1 MSFFST
7 PQALRLRDAS
17 YTSPSFVAMGSQSFD
32 YGGNGFMDA
41 FKKKHS
47 AHPDFANLTLL
58 VFEAVLEVV
67 CVSLPGYIIARMGQ
81 FDAESQK
88 FLANLN
94 TQLFTPC
101 LIFTK
106 LASQLT
112 ADKLS
117 DLAVIPVIFVVQT
130 LISYLAAILVSKICG
145 FKKRASN
152 FLIAMAVF
160 GNSNS
165 LPISLVISLS
175 KTLSGLHWDKVPG
188 DNDNEVAARGILY
201 LLIFQQLGQL
211 VRWTW
216 GFNVLLA
223 PASSYSEEDGGK
235 NRALENGEY
244 DDDEVQNLLGDSHS
258 GYYSGDIT
266 SYETSADSSDVGS
279 LSDREDVQAD
289 ADFST
294 PTNGNIVVR
303 GNGVLNNETNGH
315 LNGFPNGSLKSY
327 RDDAIPKGVKGWPK
341 RVKNSVARALRTVS
355 EAISRAG
362 RRVFHSLPTWLQ
374 KTLSKVYHAMAKFLG
389 GLWAFMNPPLW
400 AMLVAILI
408 ASVPKLQH
416 LFFDP
421 GTFVSNS
428 VTRAVNQSGQVAVP
442 LILVVLGANL
452 ARNTLPKEDQH
463 SMEDPKTERKLVIA
477 SLVSR
482 MLIPTIL
489 MAPMLALTA
498 KYVPVSIL
506 DDPIFIIVC
515 FLLSGAPTALQ
526 LAQICQIN
534 NVYMGAM
541 SRILFQSYVF
551 FLPTMTSS
559 NEGSSSANRDEA
571 PTSTQSNNGQESTS
585 PRPASKVVTFP
596 DESISPLMIGKQK
609 ELDQKDY
616 LDLDKTARQYPASIS
631 RKRLSGRPSV
641 ERLSSYKSQGVEG
654 NPSLTSLLSESS
666 ADTHGHHGHDGLLK
680 QVSAWIKHERA
691 RRSARRA
698 KRKGGAKDATQEIEH
713 VSDIAES
720 AEQSAGTR
728 TRSGSE
734 SSQGSDALDQLAN
747 ILEKTLSIKPA
758 DTKRKYAHVRK
769 LSVGLKRH
777 SLVSAD
783 SDYFESVDQLVPN
796 CEAVLDNSKTM
807 AYTEEN
813 AEQEPVTEKS
823 EKKAHKEKEAW
834 DTFKFEILRIAHTLK
849 LKGWRK
855 VPMDLSEHMEVQR
868 LSGAL
873 TNAVYVVS
881 PPKDLPTQGESAD
894 GQPKPKN
901 PPPKLLLRI
910 YGPQVEHLIDRE
922 SELKILQRL
931 ARKRIGPR
939 LLGTFTNGRFEE
951 FLHAKALTA
960 KELRQEETSKQI
972 AKRMRELHEGIDL
985 LKEERKAGP
994 FVWQNWDKWVQRCE
1008 QVVTWLDQQVK
1019 ESDQSNIQNPADKWK
1034 KRGFV
1039 CGVEWPVFRATV
1051 EKYRKWL
1058 EDQYGGIDKINE
1070 RLVFAHNDTQY
1081 GNILRMVPEGESPL
1095 MLPANKHK
1103 QLVVIDFEYANA
1115 NLPGLEFANHFTE
1128 WAYNYHDP
1136 DYSWRCNTKYYPT
1149 LEEQHRFIHAYLL
1162 HTPAYRAPGA
1172 SASNPS
1178 TPHLGPLPTSGST
1191 TALAATAAPTTI
1203 TEFMLDSRA
1212 PPGEKYSEQEAQRE
1226 RQTEEEARRLMAETK
1241 LWRLAN
1247 SAMWVAW
1254 GIVQAHV
1261 PGLPDFDA
1269 EDKLAKA
1276 HANDSAADRESATL
1290 EMRAEAAAEE
1300 KKKNKDGIVSQE
1312 KADGNED
1319 KQATDATDAD
1329 IFKSQDEE
1337 EFDYLAYAQDRA
1349 MFLWGDAI
1357 RMGMVK
1363 AEELPEEVRSRVKL
1377 VEY

>member
-1 MSFFST
+1 MPFFTS
-7 PQALRLRDAS
+7 PQALRLRDMPHSVPDFVSMGAQS
-17 YTSPSFVAMGSQSFD
+17 YN
-32 YGGNGFMDA
+32 YGGDGFIDV
-41 FKKKHS
+41 FTKKHS
-47 AHPDFANLTLL
+47 SHPDFANLTLL
-58 VFEAVLEVV
+58 VFEAVMEVV

-117 DLAVIPVIFVVQT
+117 DLAVIPLIFVVQT
-130 LISYLAAILVSKICG
+130 LISYVAAILVSKICG
-145 FKKRASN
+145 FKKRGSN
-152 FLIAMAVF
+152 FLVAMAVF

-223 PASSYSEEDGGK
+223 PADTYSEEDGGK
-235 NRALENGEY
+235 KSAMENGEY
-244 DDDEVQNLLGDSHS
+244 HEDEAQHLLGDSHS

-266 SYETSADSSDVGS
+266 SYEASSNSSDSGS
-279 LSDREDVQAD
+279 FSDREDVQAYS
-289 ADFST
+289 DFVT
-294 PTNGNIVVR
+294 PTNGNIVVP
-303 GNGVLNNETNGH
+303 GSGVVNDDSNGELVNGH
-315 LNGFPNGSLKSY
+315 ANGSVKPYQVSE
-327 RDDAIPKGVKGWPK
+327 IPKGIRGWPK
-341 RVKNSVARALRTVS
+341 RIRNSAYHVTRSAS
-355 EAISRAG
+355 GAISRAG
-362 RRVFHSLPTWLQ
+362 KRVFNALPIWLQ
-374 KTLSKVYHAMAKFLG
+374 RTLSKLNQVTVRFLN
-389 GLWAFMNPPLW
+389 GLLAFMNPPLY
-400 AMLVAILI
+400 AMLVAIVV
-408 ASVPKLQH
+408 ASVPQLQH
-416 LFFDP
+416 LFFSP
-421 GTFVSNS
+421 GSFVSNS

-452 ARNTLPKEDQH
+452 ARNTLPKQDPHAIEEPK
-463 SMEDPKTERKLVIA
+463 MERNLVIA

-482 MLIPTIL
+482 MLIPTLL
-489 MAPMLALTA
+489 MAPLLALTA

-541 SRILFQSYVF
+541 SRILFQSYVQ
-551 FLPTMTSS
+551 TMATS
-559 NEGSSSANRDEA
+559 NEGSSQADSAYRNEPPELSRSMTVD
-571 PTSTQSNNGQESTS
+571 ESTS
-585 PRPASKVVTFP
+585 QRPAKIVSFP

-616 LDLDKTARQYPASIS
+616 LDLDKTARQYTASLS
-631 RKRLSGRPSV
+631 RKRLSGRPSI
-641 ERLSSYKSQGVEG
+641 EHLSSYKSQSQSLEG
-654 NPSLTSLLSESS
+654 NPSLTSLLSDSS
-666 ADTHGHHGHDGLLK
+666 TDTHSHQHDGLLK
-680 QVSAWIKHERA
+680 QVRAWIKHERA
-691 RRSARRA
+691 RRTTRKA
-698 KRKGGAKDATQEIEH
+698 KRKGSARTDARDDEAAQEVHDNQE
-713 VSDIAES
+713 EP
-720 AEQSAGTR
+720 TR
-728 TRSGSE
+728 TRARSGSE
-734 SSQGSDALDQLAN
+734 SSQGSVALDQLAN

-769 LSVGLKRH
+769 LSTGLKRH
-777 SLVSAD
+777 ALISAD
-783 SDYFESVDQLVPN
+783 SDYFESVDQLVPS
-796 CEAVLDNSKTM
+796 CEAILDNSKTM
-807 AYTEEN
+807 AYTIDSPEL
-813 AEQEPVTEKS
+813 EQVTEKS
-823 EKKAHKEKEAW
+823 EKKARKEKEAW
-834 DTFKFEILRIAHTLK
+834 DTFKFEILRIAHTLR
-849 LKGWRK
+849 LKGWRR

-881 PPKDLPTQGESAD
+881 PPRDLPSQGESVD
-894 GQPKPKN
+894 SVPKPKN

-960 KELRQEETSKQI
+960 KELRQSDTSKQI

-985 LKEERKAGP
+985 LREEREAGP
-994 FVWQNWDKWVQRCE
+994 FVWQNWDKWVHRCE
-1008 QVVTWLDQQVK
+1008 QVVTWLDQQIK
-1019 ESDQSNIQNPADKWK
+1019 ESNPDAVQSPAEKWK

-1039 CGVEWPVFRATV
+1039 CGVEWPVFRQTI

-1058 EDQYGGIDKINE
+1058 EEQYGGIEKINE

-1095 MLPANKHK
+1095 LLPANKHK

-1128 WAYNYHDP
+1128 WNYNYHDSDHP
-1136 DYSWRCNTKYYPT
+1136 WRCNTKYYPT
-1149 LEEQHRFIHAYLL
+1149 LEEQHCFIYSYLL
-1162 HTPAYRAPGA
+1162 HTPSHKAAGG
-1172 SASNPS
+1172 SASNLS

-1191 TALAATAAPTTI
+1191 TALAATAAPNTI
-1203 TEFMLDSRA
+1203 SAFMLDSRA
-1212 PPGEKYSEQEAQRE
+1212 PPGEKYSEQEARCE
-1226 RQTEEEARRLMAETK
+1226 RQIEEEARRLMAETK

-1261 PGLPDFDA
+1261 PGLPEFDD
-1269 EDKLAKA
+1269 EEKS
-1276 HANDSAADRESATL
+1276 ANANESAAGLESATT
-1290 EMRAEAAAEE
+1290 ETRAEAEAEAVEEKTGSVSKEKEEEKQDPATKAEE
-1300 KKKNKDGIVSQE
+1300 
-1312 KADGNED
+1312 
-1319 KQATDATDAD
+1319 DAD
-1329 IFKSQDEE
+1329 IYKSQDEE

-1357 RMGMVK
+1357 RLGMIK
-1363 AEELPEEVRSRVKL
+1363 AEELPEDVRHRVRT

>member
-1 MSFFST
+1 MSFFSA
-7 PQALRLRDAS
+7 PQALRLRS
-17 YTSPSFVAMGSQSFD
+17 FQYSPPDFVAMAPQSFD
-32 YGGNGFMDA
+32 YAGNAFMEVL
-41 FKKKHS
+41 KRKHS
-47 AHPDFANLTLL
+47 SHPNFANLTLL
-58 VFEAVLEVV
+58 VSGAVMEVV
-67 CVSLPGYIIARMGQ
+67 CVSLPGYIVARMGQ
-81 FDAESQK
+81 FDAENQK

-130 LISYLAAILVSKICG
+130 LVSYLAALLVSRICG

-152 FLIAMAVF
+152 FVVAMAVF

-175 KTLSGLHWDKVPG
+175 KTLTGLHWDKVPG

-223 PASSYSEEDGGK
+223 PASSYTEEQGGK
-235 NRALENGEY
+235 NSALENGEY
-244 DDDEVQNLLGDSHS
+244 DEDEAQHLLSDSQS
-258 GYYSGDIT
+258 GYYSGDFT
-266 SYETSADSSDVGS
+266 SYEASAESSDTES
-279 LSDREDVQAD
+279 LSDREDVQAR
-289 ADFST
+289 ADFTT
-294 PTNGNIVVR
+294 PANGNILVR
-303 GNGVLNNETNGH
+303 RPGAVSDEPNGH
-315 LNGFPNGSLKSY
+315 LANGHANGSLKSY
-327 RDDAIPKGVKGWPK
+327 REDEVPKGIKGWPK
-341 RVKNSVARALRTVS
+341 QVKNGVNRVNKSIS
-355 EAISRAG
+355 EAFARAG
-362 RRVFHSLPTWLQ
+362 RNVFKSLPAWLQ
-374 KTLSKVYHAMAKFLG
+374 RTLSNIYGVTARFLA

-400 AMLVAILI
+400 AMLVAII
-408 ASVPKLQH
+408 VASVPQLQH

-428 VTRAVNQSGQVAVP
+428 VTRAVDQM
-442 LILVVLGANL
+442 LGANL

-463 SMEDPKTERKLVIA
+463 SMEDPKTERTLVIA

-482 MLIPTIL
+482 MLIPTLL
-489 MAPMLALTA
+489 MAPMLAITA

-534 NVYMGAM
+534 N
-541 SRILFQSYVF
+541 ILFQSYVNW
-551 FLPTMTSS
+551 PTMVSP
-559 NEGSSSANRDEA
+559 NEGSLKPGSSNQNDLPDLLRSGDLEEN
-571 PTSTQSNNGQESTS
+571 SS
-585 PRPASKVVTFP
+585 PRPAKGN
-596 DESISPLMIGKQK
+596 ISPLMIGKQK

-616 LDLDKTARQYPASIS
+616 LDLDKSVNNTANVTYKQHPASLS
-631 RKRLSGRPSV
+631 RKRLSGRPSI
-641 ERLSSYKSQGVEG
+641 ERLGSSRVQNLEG

-666 ADTHGHHGHDGLLK
+666 TDGHSHHSHDGLFK
-680 QVSAWIKHERA
+680 HVSAWIKHERA
-691 RRSARRA
+691 RRTARRS
-698 KRKGGAKDATQEIEH
+698 KRKGLGKDESRDHEAIDANAEGHGQLTGTQPRRG
-713 VSDIAES
+713 SD
-720 AEQSAGTR
+720 
-728 TRSGSE
+728 
-734 SSQGSDALDQLAN
+734 SSQGSIALDQLAD
-747 ILEKTLSIKPA
+747 ILEKTLSIKPSE
-758 DTKRKYAHVRK
+758 TKRKYAHVRR
-769 LSVGLKRH
+769 LSAGLKRH
-777 SLVSAD
+777 SLISNE
-783 SDYFESVDQLVPN
+783 SDHFDSVDQLVPN
-796 CEAVLDNSKTM
+796 CEAILDNSKTM
-807 AYTEEN
+807 AYTVDAPDPESMN
-813 AEQEPVTEKS
+813 RKS
-823 EKKAHKEKEAW
+823 EKKARKEKEAW
-834 DTFKFEILRIAHTLK
+834 DAFKFEILRIIRTLR

-855 VPMDLSEHMEVQR
+855 VPMELSEHMDVQR

-881 PPKDLPTQGESAD
+881 PPQDLPQAESAD
-894 GQPKPKN
+894 GVPKPRN

-931 ARKRIGPR
+931 ARKRIGPS

-951 FLHAKALTA
+951 FLNAKALTA
-960 KELRQEETSKQI
+960 KELRQPETSKQI

-985 LKEERKAGP
+985 LKEERAAGP

-1019 ESDQSNIQNPADKWK
+1019 ESDPASIQSPADKWK

-1039 CGVEWPVFRATV
+1039 CGVEWPIFRATV
-1051 EKYRKWL
+1051 VKYRKWL
-1058 EDQYGGIDKINE
+1058 EEQYGGIDKINE

-1081 GNILRMVPEGESPL
+1081 GNILRMAPEGESPL
-1095 MLPANKHK
+1095 LLPANKHK
-1103 QLVVIDFEYANA
+1103 QLVVIDFEYSNA

-1128 WAYNYHDP
+1128 WTYNYHDP
-1136 DYSWRCNTKYYPT
+1136 DYPWRCNTKYYPT
-1149 LEEQHRFIHAYLL
+1149 LEEQHRFIYSYLM
-1162 HTPAYRAPGA
+1162 HTPSYKAPGG
-1172 SASNPS
+1172 STSNPS
-1178 TPHLGPLPTSGST
+1178 TPHLGPLPTTAST
-1191 TALAATAAPTTI
+1191 TALAACAAPNTI
-1203 TEFMLDSRA
+1203 SAFMLDSRA
-1212 PPGEKYSEQEAQRE
+1212 PPGEKYSEQEAQHE
-1226 RQTEEEARRLMAETK
+1226 RQIEEEARRLMAETK

-1261 PGLPDFDA
+1261 PGMPDFEA
-1269 EDKLAKA
+1269 EEKR
-1276 HANDSAADRESATL
+1276 ANKNHNETAVGLDGSANETHVA
-1290 EMRAEAAAEE
+1290 AEVAEE
-1300 KKKNKDGIVSQE
+1300 KKSGEVSKE
-1312 KADGNED
+1312 KAGETDGTT
-1319 KQATDATDAD
+1319 TDAEADAD

-1357 RMGMVK
+1357 RMGIIK
-1363 AEELPEEVRSRVKL
+1363 AEELPEGVQKMAQK
-1377 VEY
+1377 VE

>member
-1 MSFFST
+1 MSFFAS
-7 PQALRLRDAS
+7 PRALRLRGLQQP
-17 YTSPSFVAMGSQSFD
+17 TPRFVAMSAQAYD
-32 YGGNGFMDA
+32 YGGHGFADV
-41 FKKKHS
+41 FRKKHS
-47 AHPDFANLTLL
+47 AHPDLANLTLL
-58 VFEAVLEVV
+58 VFEAVMEVV
-67 CVSLPGYIIARMGQ
+67 CVSLPGYIVARIGQ
-81 FDAESQK
+81 FDAENQK

-94 TQLFTPC
+94 TQLFTPF
-101 LIFTK
+101 FTK

-130 LISYLAAILVSKICG
+130 LISYVAALLVSKICRLN
-145 FKKRASN
+145 KRASN
-152 FLIAMAVF
+152 FLVAMAVF

-223 PASSYSEEDGGK
+223 PASAYADEHGGK
-235 NRALENGEY
+235 HSALENGEY
-244 DDDEVQNLLGDSHS
+244 NEDEAQNLLSDSQS

-266 SYETSADSSDVGS
+266 SYETSPDSSDAGS
-279 LSDREDVQAD
+279 LLDRHDVQAESYF
-289 ADFST
+289 AT
-294 PTNGNIVVR
+294 PTNGNALVP
-303 GNGVLNNETNGH
+303 GNGVVHDPPNGH
-315 LNGFPNGSLKSY
+315 SANGHAKPASKPYKGS
-327 RDDAIPKGVKGWPK
+327 DIAKGIRGWP
-341 RVKNSVARALRTVS
+341 RRTYNLVHHLS
-355 EAISRAG
+355 TSISRAFSRTG
-362 RRVFHSLPTWLQ
+362 RRFFQSLPKWLQ
-374 KTLSKVYHAMAKFLG
+374 QTLSKIYRGLARFLN

-400 AMLVAILI
+400 AMLVAII
-408 ASVPKLQH
+408 VASVPRLQQ
-416 LFFDP
+416 LFFSP
-421 GTFVSNS
+421 GSFVNNS

-452 ARNTLPKEDQH
+452 ARNTLPKEDAH
-463 SMEDPKTERKLVIA
+463 AMEDPKMEKTLVIA

-482 MLIPTIL
+482 MLIPTLL

-506 DDPIFIIVC
+506 GDPIFIIVC

-541 SRILFQSYVF
+541 SSILFQSYV
-551 FLPTMTSS
+551 PTMESS
-559 NEGSSSANRDEA
+559 RERSAPANSANQGEA
-571 PTSTQSNNGQESTS
+571 PELAENITLDDSVS
-585 PRPASKVVTFP
+585 PRSAKAVSFP
-596 DESISPLMIGKQK
+596 DESISPLIIGKNK
-609 ELDQKDY
+609 ELEQKDY
-616 LDLDKTARQYPASIS
+616 FDLDKPTRQYTASLS
-631 RKRLSGRPSV
+631 RKRLSGRPSI
-641 ERLSSYKSQGVEG
+641 EQLPSYKSQNLEG
-654 NPSLTSLLSESS
+654 NPSLNSLLSDNSTD
-666 ADTHGHHGHDGLLK
+666 AHHHNDGLLK
-680 QVSAWIKHERA
+680 QVTAWIKNERS
-691 RRSARRA
+691 RRAVRRA
-698 KRKGGAKDATQEIEH
+698 KRKAVLTP
-713 VSDIAES
+713 ES
-720 AEQSAGTR
+720 EVRASAQALGESVVESLAAAR
-728 TRSGSE
+728 DRRDSNSSEGSA
-734 SSQGSDALDQLAN
+734 ALDQLAN
-747 ILEKTLSIKPA
+747 ILEKTLAIKPAA
-758 DTKRKYAHVRK
+758 DTKRRYNHVRK
-769 LSVGLKRH
+769 LSTGLKRH
-777 SLVSAD
+777 SFITPD
-783 SDYFESVDQLVPN
+783 SDYFDSVDQLVPN

-807 AYTEEN
+807 AYTTDTPET
-813 AEQEPVTEKS
+813 EPVTEKS
-823 EKKAHKEKEAW
+823 ARKARKEKAAW
-834 DTFKFEILRIAHTLK
+834 DVFKFEILRIVHTLR

-855 VPMDLSEHMEVQR
+855 VPTELSEQLDVQR

-881 PPKDLPTQGESAD
+881 PPKELPSQDESAD
-894 GQPKPKN
+894 GVPKPRN

-931 ARKRIGPR
+931 ARKQIGPR

-951 FLHAKALTA
+951 FLHAKALTSQ
-960 KELRQEETSKQI
+960 ELREVDTSKQI

-985 LKEERKAGP
+985 LTEEREAGP

-1008 QVVTWLDQQVK
+1008 QVVTWLDQRII
-1019 ESDQSNIQNPADKWK
+1019 ENDQSSIRMPGDKWK

-1039 CGVEWPVFRATV
+1039 CGVEWPIFRATV

-1058 EDQYGGIDKINE
+1058 EEQYGGTAKINE

-1095 MLPANKHK
+1095 LLPANKHK

-1128 WAYNYHDP
+1128 WTYNYHDP
-1136 DYSWRCNTKYYPT
+1136 EFSWRCNTKYYPT
-1149 LEEQHRFIHAYLL
+1149 LEEQHRFICSYLL
-1162 HTPAYRAPGA
+1162 HTPAYSAPAG

-1191 TALAATAAPTTI
+1191 TALTATAAPSTI
-1203 TEFMLDSRA
+1203 SALMLDSRA

-1269 EDKLAKA
+1269 EEKRSK
-1276 HANDSAADRESATL
+1276 ANDEHAAELESART
-1290 EMRAEAAAEE
+1290 EMRAEAKAEADKE
-1300 KKKNKDGIVSQE
+1300 QRTGIVSEEMAGETGVVQTG
-1312 KADGNED
+1312 AQD
-1319 KQATDATDAD
+1319 DAD
-1329 IFKSQDEE
+1329 LYQSQNEE

-1349 MFLWGDAI
+1349 LFLWGDAI
-1357 RMGMVK
+1357 RLGMIK
-1363 AEELPEEVRSRVKL
+1363 AEDLPEDLRQRVKM